1 MSTCIGGAAD
11 NEDCVEGTWSFS
23 NEPGT
28 KGDDEPV
35 GAYCLPEKLR
45 GTGCLVNE
53 RDDGETG
60 VCTGGDD
67 ERWGDMLAN
76 CAWVKDRP
84 DCDKNEEVRPIE
96 VLGRDMSGAGCTPG
110 GVDRRR
116 EVEGEDD
123 IGGCIEWPDSRRA
136 VTAAPLTLDGVTPPG
151 EGGPYSSQQLS
162 RWGVYCYSPLEPHFH
177 FHSCEAQR
185 KAVPLPTHPTAILLI
200 PCLHSSQH
208 PTPPYSQ

>member
-1 MSTCIGGAAD
+1 M
-11 NEDCVEGTWSFS
+11 
-23 NEPGT
+23 
-28 KGDDEPV
+28 
-35 GAYCLPEKLR
+35 
-45 GTGCLVNE
+45 NE
-53 RDDGETG
+53 REDGETG

-84 DCDKNEEVRPIE
+84 DCDKNEDVRPME

-151 EGGPYSSQQLS
+151 EGGPCKYQQLS
-162 RWGVYCYSPLEPHFH
+162 RWYSFAQVLTLGASLPLPLIRGAAKGSPSPNAPHRDP
-177 FHSCEAQR
+177 AD
-185 KAVPLPTHPTAILLI
+185 PLPTLV
-200 PCLHSSQH
+200 
-208 PTPPYSQ
+208 PTPDATLLPVGRPELNAAPALPND